1 MTGPDAD
8 AVTAGVRP
16 RGSWSA
22 RLRHGLAVLLAGV
35 LLAVFGVTTVG
46 VDGASM
52 APTLQDGDRA
62 LVPRYETWSVRGGW
76 ASWRAGAV
84 VYFRP
89 PGAVPRNWFERL
101 GGGPFL
107 IKRVA
112 AVAGQTVELRRGQ
125 LWIDGAV
132 AAEPYLDDGPAA
144 GAGYGPE
151 WVPPDH
157 LFLLGDN
164 RSPLASRDS
173 RAFGPVPVSQVA
185 GRAAWIVWPWW
196 RVDADGVWR
205 LNVRRL

>member
-8 AVTAGVRP
+8 AVTVGVRP
-16 RGSWSA
+16 RGRWTT
-22 RLRHGLAVLLAGV
+22 RLRHGLAVLAAGV

-52 APTLQDGDRA
+52 APTLHDGDRA
-62 LVPRYETWSVRGGW
+62 LVPRYETWLARGGLT
-76 ASWRAGAV
+76 SWRTGAV

-89 PGAVPRNWFERL
+89 PGAAPRNWFERL
-101 GGGPFL
+101 SGGPFL

-112 AVAGQTVELRRGQ
+112 AVGGQTVELRRGQ
-125 LWIDGAV
+125 LWIDGSAMS
-132 AAEPYLDDGPAA
+132 ETYLDDVPVS
-144 GAGYGPE
+144 GANHGPE
-151 WVPPDH
+151 RVPPDH

-173 RAFGPVPVSQVA
+173 RAFGPVPVSHVA

-205 LNVRRL
+205 LNLRRM